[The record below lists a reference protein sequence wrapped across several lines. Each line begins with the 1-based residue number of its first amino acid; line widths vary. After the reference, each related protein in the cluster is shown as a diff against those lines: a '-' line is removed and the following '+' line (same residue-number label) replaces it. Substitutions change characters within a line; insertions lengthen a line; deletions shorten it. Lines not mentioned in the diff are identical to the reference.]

1 MFVNKMPCLGLRRQ
15 IRKKKKG
22 GGHNTTGGENWRV
35 GGEDFLLEK
44 SDVGKS

>member
-1 MFVNKMPCLGLRRQ
+1 MSGA
-15 IRKKKKG
+15 KKANQKEKKGG